1 MKIVFMGTPNFAVP
15 CLDVLLDSTHD
26 IVGVVSQPDRPKGR
40 GRKLQATPV
49 AATAREAGVP
59 VFQWAKLNQDSY
71 EQLKALS
78 ADLYIVVAY
87 GKILPKRY
95 LELPALGCWNIHA
108 SILPNLRG
116 AAPIQWALIEGL
128 DKTGVSLMQLDE
140 GMDTGPVGLIQ
151 TLVIEPEDTA
161 STLHDRLSL
170 LGAKT
175 LRAGLD
181 KISDGTLSF
190 SPQDH
195 RCATHARML
204 TKADGI
210 VDWSLSAQTLVRRF
224 KGMSPWPGCRAEAY
238 DEQLKIID
246 MRLTKGNGP
255 VGTILDINGE
265 GMTIAC
271 GEGAVLCTRVQR
283 PNRGP
288 VSAQEYA
295 RGVGLEVGRLFL

>member
-1 MKIVFMGTPNFAVP
+1 MKIVFMGTPHFAVP
-15 CLDVLLDSTHD
+15 CLEVLLNSTHD

-40 GRKLQATPV
+40 GRKLQSTPV
-49 AATAREAGVP
+49 AASAREAGVP

-71 EQLKALS
+71 EQLRDLS
-78 ADLYIVVAY
+78 ADLFIVVAY

-95 LELPALGCWNIHA
+95 LELPELGCWNIHA
-108 SILPNLRG
+108 SILPELRG

-128 DKTGVSLMQLDE
+128 KETGVSLMQLDE
-140 GMDTGPVGLIQ
+140 GMDTGPVGLVQ
-151 TLVIEPEDTA
+151 TVGIAPQDTA
-161 STLHDRLSL
+161 ATLHDRLSL
-170 LGAKT
+170 LGADT

-181 KISDGTLSF
+181 KLSDGTLSF

-195 RCATHARML
+195 QLATHARML

-210 VDWSLSAQTLVRRF
+210 VDWSLSAETLVRRF
-224 KGMSPWPGCRAEAY
+224 KGMSPWPGCRAKVY

-246 MRLTKGNGP
+246 MRLAEGSGS
-255 VGTILDINGE
+255 VGKVLKIGGE

-271 GEGAVLCTRVQR
+271 GQGAVLCTRVQR

-295 RGVGLEVGRLFL
+295 RGVGLEVGTLLL